1 MGRLCVRPQ
10 GPQET
15 YRSLARQGAVR
26 SAAHR
31 IKQRNE
37 EKDRR
42 KGRWEV
48 GKDLEGMEETRERLQ
63 AALLAGRR
71 GGQEEEGRESV
82 CVKSAPS

>member
-1 MGRLCVRPQ
+1 M
-10 GPQET
+10 
-15 YRSLARQGAVR
+15 R

-71 GGQEEEGRESV
+71 VGSRRRGVRVSV
-82 CVKSAPS
+82 